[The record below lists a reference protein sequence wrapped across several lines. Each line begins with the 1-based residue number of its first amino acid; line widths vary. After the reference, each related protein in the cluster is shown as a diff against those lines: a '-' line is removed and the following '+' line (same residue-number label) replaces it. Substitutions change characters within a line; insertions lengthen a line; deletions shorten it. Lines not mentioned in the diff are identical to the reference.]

1 MFTLLHSRHYI
12 RIQAISFL
20 VAIVLNNL
28 IRLCQCSSALGY
40 FLLFSRGQLSIK
52 VIIRYACT
60 ESLRK
65 YIRKITVAISI
76 RNCLINFDFDWKPSI
91 TKLTWSN
98 KPWIILKCIK
108 RDLSRSLWSGLVCGY
123 YTIFSVSCKGI
134 QQMMWNF
141 RLTICPWVKR
151 ICIFVVWRE
160 NGHHTRYG
168 NFFKSY
174 DCIGV

>member
-20 VAIVLNNL
+20 VAIFLNNL

-40 FLLFSRGQLSIK
+40 YFFLGDNSVLRSLLDTLILKVYESISQK
-52 VIIRYACT
+52 F
-60 ESLRK
+60 
-65 YIRKITVAISI
+65 TVTISI
-76 RNCLINFDFDWKPSI
+76 RNCLINFDFEWKPSI

-98 KPWIILKCIK
+98 NPWIILKCIK
-108 RDLSRSLWSGLVCGY
+108 RDLSRSLWSAFVCGY
-123 YTIFSVSCKGI
+123 HTIFPVSRKRI
-134 QQMMWNF
+134 QQMMLNF
-141 RLTICPWVKR
+141 LLTICLWVKR
-151 ICIFVVWRE
+151 IYIFVVWRE